1 MLIKLIKHDIKSSY
15 RDLFPLYLGLLLF
28 AVIAAISVNPER
40 EWLSVVTILPFFA
53 LFIATTVIL
62 TLTVIKLF
70 TNRLYSKEGY
80 LTFTLPVTTLET
92 FLSKIITAV
101 LWTLL
106 TFLVYVVAT
115 SLFTGVWV
123 ALNWNN
129 VQYALNEYRSYWESI
144 PWNTII
150 PEALRLIS
158 ISLPQVIV
166 SFVYS
171 SALMLIT
178 VVFVNTSYV
187 TSKKLAIGIVV
198 YLVLNF
204 IFNNLYTNIFT
215 DWFIYKDN
223 YGFEINWLMYFIDFL
238 YFGLISVGLISL
250 AVWLNDHKLELE

>member
-28 AVIAAISVNPER
+28 AVIAAVSVNPER

-62 TLTVIKLF
+62 TITVIKLF
-70 TNRLYSKEGY
+70 TNRLFSKEGY

-92 FLSKIITAV
+92 FMSKIITAV
-101 LWTLL
+101 LWTFL
-106 TFLVYVVAT
+106 TFLVYVLAT
-115 SLFTGVWV
+115 SLFTGIWV

-129 VQYALNEYRSYWESI
+129 VQYVLNEYRPYWDSI

-150 PEALRLIS
+150 PEVLRLIS
-158 ISLPQVIV
+158 ISLPQVIA

-171 SALMLIT
+171 SALMLVS

-204 IFNNLYTNIFT
+204 VFSNLYTNIFS
-215 DWFIYKDN
+215 DWIIYKDN
-223 YGFEINWLMYFIDFL
+223 FDFEINWLMYFVDFL
-238 YFGLISVGLISL
+238 YFSLISVGLITL

>member
-15 RDLFPLYLGLLLF
+15 RDLFPLYMGLLLF
-28 AVIAAISVNPER
+28 AVIAAVSVNPER
-40 EWLSVVTILPFFA
+40 EWLSSIIILPFFA

-70 TNRLYSKEGY
+70 TNRLFSKEGY

-92 FLSKIITAV
+92 FLSKIITAI

-106 TFLVYVVAT
+106 TFLVYVLAT
-115 SLFTGVWV
+115 SLFAGIWV
-123 ALNWNN
+123 AINWNN
-129 VQYALNEYRSYWESI
+129 VQYVLNEYRSFWESI

-150 PEALRLIS
+150 PEALRIIS
-158 ISLPQVIV
+158 ISLPQIIV
-166 SFVYS
+166 SIVYS

-187 TSKKLAIGIVV
+187 TSKKLAIGIIV

-204 IFNNLYTNIFT
+204 IFNNLYTNLFT
-215 DWFIYKDN
+215 DWFTYKGN
-223 YGFEINWLMYFIDFL
+223 YDFEINWLMYFVDFL